1 MAELHRR
8 TFLLAALAVVGPGC
22 GAKTTAER
30 AGQDQEIARDIL
42 WRYRSDI
49 RFKDIRVLCE
59 DRLVTLEGRVPDS
72 KSAADAIQIALSCA
86 RGGKVDSQLEVRP
99 R

>member
-1 MAELHRR
+1 VAKLERR
-8 TFLLAALAVVGPGC
+8 TFLLGLLVAVGPGC
-22 GAKTTAER
+22 GPKTTAER
-30 AGQDQEIARDIL
+30 AGQDQEISRDIL
-42 WRYRSDI
+42 WRYRTDV

-72 KSAADAIQIALSCA
+72 KSAADAIQIALACA